1 MKNLEQIKQDPRF
14 PAAMTK
20 ISGILQAVGTPLKR
34 VANSSMGRHLGFGLL
49 GGGVSAGLDAASGQN
64 VQGTDVLKGATA
76 GLVGSMLHKAPAFK
90 SIPGTSKYWAAG
102 LYGANKGFIEPF
114 NNNLKK
120 TIIDRGNAAIAP
132 SPSPD
137 GPTSIGTKINSGLE
151 ATGNWWNSLPQNARM
166 GLGIGGT
173 SLAALLMASMM
184 MRNRNKNE
192 QDLD

>member
-1 MKNLEQIKQDPRF
+1 MKTLEQIKQDPRF
-14 PAAMTK
+14 PEAMTK
-20 ISGILQAVGTPLKR
+20 LSGILQAVGSPLKR
-34 VANSSMGRHLGFGLL
+34 VASSSMGRHLL
-49 GGGVSAGLDAASGQN
+49 GGVAGGTAAAGLDVASGQD
-64 VQGTDVLKGATA
+64 VQGVDVLKGAVA
-76 GLVGSMLHKAPAFK
+76 GLTASALPKLQK
-90 SIPGTSKYWAAG
+90 WQSIPGTSKNWAAG

-132 SPSPD
+132 SPGPE

-192 QDLD
+192 QELE